1 VGTPARS
8 ATPPEAG
15 NDLVVLQKCPL
26 DDEEAIHGGV
36 PRDHRLPRP
45 RNVTRDRPPPRRGE
59 APGHARRPRSTE
71 ARTLR
76 QRAEQVA
83 NENLAA
89 LEDEVIGTV
98 RGKLAARKMSLD
110 LSDLEE
116 AYNLA
121 WAGVYEMI
129 KSGKEVDRL
138 TALLVQITWR
148 RAVDS
153 YRSSRPSQ
161 HEDVEIAD
169 RGVEHDYAADLD
181 DREKLRHLIRRLKVR
196 LNQRECEAV
205 SLCLIRGYTRPE
217 AAERLKLPEP
227 VLQKVMDGAMKK
239 IGGIVTSLSAR
250 GCGDDE
256 WARLM
261 RAHAFGL
268 LEESHR
274 DYPRARD
281 HVDECDA
288 CRRYVLGLRG
298 IASICP
304 PTLPM
309 LGGHLAAG
317 LALIRDFLRDLFSGT
332 HSGGDRRR
340 PAKRRQRGRRPVG
353 RHLGRN
359 DGCKGASC
367 ARCRGGFDGHELRG
381 CPEAPRP
388 CGNRSCGD
396 RS

>member
-1 VGTPARS
+1 MT
-8 ATPPEAG
+8 
-15 NDLVVLQKCPL
+15 L
-26 DDEEAIHGGV
+26 DD
-36 PRDHRLPRP
+36 
-45 RNVTRDRPPPRRGE
+45 
-59 APGHARRPRSTE
+59 
-71 ARTLR
+71 
-76 QRAEQVA
+76 
-83 NENLAA
+83 
-89 LEDEVIGTV
+89 
-98 RGKLAARKMSLD
+98 
-110 LSDLEE
+110 SDLEE

-129 KSGKEVDRL
+129 KSGKEVNKL

-161 HEDVEIAD
+161 HEDIEIAD
-169 RGVEHDYAADLD
+169 RGVEHDYAEDLD
-181 DREKLRHLIRRLKVR
+181 DREKLRHLIRSLKGR
-196 LNQRECEAV
+196 LNQREREAV

-217 AAERLKLPEP
+217 AAELLKLPEP

-268 LEESHR
+268 LEETHR

-281 HVDECDA
+281 HVDVCDA

-309 LGGHLAAG
+309 LGGHIAAG
-317 LALIRDFLRDLFSGT
+317 LALIRGFLRDLFAGT
-332 HSGGDRRR
+332 HSG
-340 PAKRRQRGRRPVG
+340 ATVAALQS
-353 RHLGRN
+353 
-359 DGCKGASC
+359 GASSAGGGLSAGTLGGMTAAKGVAALAVAAALTATTNYVAAPKHHFHAGTGHAETGHSRETVPPDASAAIAVPAAPPVVRAFSGAHRAGSSSSSAQGHTAFPRNPR
-367 ARCRGGFDGHELRG
+367 ARVSREFGFETSPATRTAPLPKPTAAHAASVRHEDGKRAAAREFG
-381 CPEAPRP
+381 PEM
-388 CGNRSCGD
+388 
-396 RS
+396 